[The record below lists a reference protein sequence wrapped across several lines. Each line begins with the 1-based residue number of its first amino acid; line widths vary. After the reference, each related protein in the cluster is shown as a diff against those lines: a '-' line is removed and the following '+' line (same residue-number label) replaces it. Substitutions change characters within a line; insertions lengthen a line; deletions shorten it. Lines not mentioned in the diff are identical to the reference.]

1 MRQNGAESNSNKK
14 GYSPDNPCRV
24 YCDGVFDLFHYGHA
38 RALEQAKGLYP
49 YTTLI
54 VGVCT
59 DADTLYHK
67 GKTVMPQSERIESVR
82 ACKWVD
88 EIIEDTPWIPTVP
101 FLDKHNIDFVAH
113 DAIPYAS
120 EDMEDVYAEVK
131 AAGRFAETQRT
142 EGVSTSDLI
151 LRIIRDYNEYV
162 VRNLSRGYNRKDMGL
177 SLLKEQR
184 IKAEMAVGE
193 MRRNLSKNLS
203 EIKKSVSG
211 QNLAGKLW
219 KKKGNG
225 DGNDDA
231 AETNDQ
237 NGQRNSHTARSSKSG
252 VGKVAALDED
262 TNWIEEIGTNLDN
275 TLTGFIQNFERG
287 YRQFERALSSKL
299 KRLSSPDP
307 EHKGK
312 KSAKGGVK
320 KKKKHHQRHGLT
332 TKHAL

>member
-1 MRQNGAESNSNKK
+1 MRQNGAPSDSHKK
-14 GYSPDNPCRV
+14 GYSADSPCRV

-38 RALEQAKGLYP
+38 RALEQAKKLYP
-49 YTTLI
+49 HTTLI

-59 DADTLYHK
+59 DTDTLYHK
-67 GKTVMPQSERIESVR
+67 GKTVMPQSERVESVR

-88 EIIEDTPWIPTVP
+88 EIIQDTPWVPTVS
-101 FLDKHNIDFVAH
+101 FLDEHNIDFVAH

-120 EDMEDVYAEVK
+120 DEMEDVYAEVK

-162 VRNLSRGYNRKDMGL
+162 VRNLSRGYNRKDLGL

-193 MRRNLSKNLS
+193 MRRNFSQNLS
-203 EIKKSVSG
+203 AIKKSVSG
-211 QNLAGKLW
+211 NKLW
-219 KKKGNG
+219 RY
-225 DGNDDA
+225 
-231 AETNDQ
+231 ERSEQNDQ
-237 NGQRNSHTARSSKSG
+237 SDRNDQSGQSGQKSSEKTEEASQ
-252 VGKVAALDED
+252 DDD
-262 TNWIEEIGTNLDN
+262 TNWMEEIGSSMDA

-299 KRLSSPDP
+299 KRLSSPDA
-307 EHKGK
+307 EQRRK

-320 KKKKHHQRHGLT
+320 KKHGYGQKKHHQRHGLT
-332 TKHAL
+332 TKHTL

>member
-1 MRQNGAESNSNKK
+1 MRQNGAPSDSHKK
-14 GYSPDNPCRV
+14 GYSADSPCRV

-38 RALEQAKGLYP
+38 RALEQAKKLYP
-49 YTTLI
+49 HTTLI

-59 DADTLYHK
+59 DTDTLYHK
-67 GKTVMPQSERIESVR
+67 GKTVMPQSERVESVR

-88 EIIEDTPWIPTVP
+88 EIIQDTPWVPTVS
-101 FLDKHNIDFVAH
+101 FLDEHNIDFVAH

-120 EDMEDVYAEVK
+120 DEMEDVYAEVK

-162 VRNLSRGYNRKDMGL
+162 VRNLSRGYNRKDLGL

-193 MRRNLSKNLS
+193 MRRNFSQNLS
-203 EIKKSVSG
+203 AIKKSVSG
-211 QNLAGKLW
+211 NKLW
-219 KKKGNG
+219 RY
-225 DGNDDA
+225 
-231 AETNDQ
+231 ERSEQNDQ
-237 NGQRNSHTARSSKSG
+237 SDRNDQSDQSGQKSSEKTEEASQ
-252 VGKVAALDED
+252 DDD
-262 TNWIEEIGTNLDN
+262 TNWMEEIGSSRDA

-299 KRLSSPDP
+299 KRLSSPDA
-307 EHKGK
+307 EQRRK

-320 KKKKHHQRHGLT
+320 KKHGYGQKKHHQRHGLT

>member
-1 MRQNGAESNSNKK
+1 MRQNGASSDSNKK
-14 GYSPDNPCRV
+14 GYSADSPCRV

-38 RALEQAKGLYP
+38 RALEQAKKLYP
-49 YTTLI
+49 HTTLI

-59 DADTLYHK
+59 DTDTLYHK
-67 GKTVMPQSERIESVR
+67 GKTVMPQNERVESVR

-88 EIIEDTPWIPTVP
+88 EIIQDTPWVPTVS

-120 EDMEDVYAEVK
+120 DEMEDVYAEVK

-162 VRNLSRGYNRKDMGL
+162 VRNLSRGYNRKDLGL

-184 IKAEMAVGE
+184 IKAEMAVVE
-193 MRRNLSKNLS
+193 MRRNLSQNLS
-203 EIKKSVSG
+203 AIKKSVSG
-211 QNLAGKLW
+211 NKLW
-219 KKKGNG
+219 RYERGEQNEPNEESDESDRKSSEKTEEEEASQ
-225 DGNDDA
+225 DD
-231 AETNDQ
+231 
-237 NGQRNSHTARSSKSG
+237 
-252 VGKVAALDED
+252 D
-262 TNWIEEIGTNLDN
+262 TNWMEEIGSSMDA

-299 KRLSSPDP
+299 KRLSSPDA
-307 EHKGK
+307 EQRRK
-312 KSAKGGVK
+312 KSANGGVK
-320 KKKKHHQRHGLT
+320 KKKRAGHGQKKHTRHGLT
-332 TKHAL
+332 TKHTL

>member
-1 MRQNGAESNSNKK
+1 MRQNGASSDSNKK
-14 GYSPDNPCRV
+14 GYSANLPCRV

-38 RALEQAKGLYP
+38 RALEQAKKLYP
-49 YTTLI
+49 HTTLI

-67 GKTVMPQSERIESVR
+67 GKTVMPQNERVESVR

-88 EIIEDTPWIPTVP
+88 EIIQDTPWVP
-101 FLDKHNIDFVAH
+101 WVSFLDKHNIDFVAH

-120 EDMEDVYAEVK
+120 DEMEDVYAEVK

-162 VRNLSRGYNRKDMGL
+162 VRNLSRGYNRKDLGL

-193 MRRNLSKNLS
+193 MRRNLSQNLS
-203 EIKKSVSG
+203 AIKKSVSG
-211 QNLAGKLW
+211 NKLW
-219 KKKGNG
+219 RY
-225 DGNDDA
+225 
-231 AETNDQ
+231 ERNDQ
-237 NGQRNSHTARSSKSG
+237 NDQKSSENEQNEQNEQKSSEKTEEG
-252 VGKVAALDED
+252 ASQDDD
-262 TNWIEEIGTNLDN
+262 TSWMEEIGSSMDA

-299 KRLSSPDP
+299 KRLSSPDA
-307 EHKGK
+307 EQRRK

-320 KKKKHHQRHGLT
+320 KKQGHGPKKHHQGHGLT
-332 TKHAL
+332 TKSAL